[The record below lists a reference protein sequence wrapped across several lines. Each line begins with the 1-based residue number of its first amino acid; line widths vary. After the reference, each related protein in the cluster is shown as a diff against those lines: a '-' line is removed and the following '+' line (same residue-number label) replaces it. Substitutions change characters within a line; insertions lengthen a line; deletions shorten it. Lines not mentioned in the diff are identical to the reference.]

1 MLGGFTTSLSL
12 KAKVEPPL
20 RVPDENVSYAST
32 VSTFLTQ
39 LAVTTF
45 VSPEHETV
53 DGTVISEGR
62 SNTNLSPDIK
72 SSFVMIY

>member
-1 MLGGFTTSLSL
+1 MLGGFTTSLRL

-20 RVPDENVSYAST
+20 KVPDENVSYALT

-45 VSPEHETV
+45 VPPEHETV

-72 SSFVMIY
+72 SSFVMI